1 MIIQDQGAIVH
12 NCPAVRYHPTI
23 SNSVAF
29 PSHFGQGFGMLLAS
43 LLAMLL
49 VNLGLSL
56 EAGGIYFYILQEYHG
71 RSSMTHDT
79 M

>member
-1 MIIQDQGAIVH
+1 
-12 NCPAVRYHPTI
+12 
-23 SNSVAF
+23 
-29 PSHFGQGFGMLLAS
+29 MLLAS

-56 EAGGIYFYILQEYHG
+56 EAGVTMVLAIHVLTWGYHG
-71 RSSMTHDT
+71 IFSMTHDT